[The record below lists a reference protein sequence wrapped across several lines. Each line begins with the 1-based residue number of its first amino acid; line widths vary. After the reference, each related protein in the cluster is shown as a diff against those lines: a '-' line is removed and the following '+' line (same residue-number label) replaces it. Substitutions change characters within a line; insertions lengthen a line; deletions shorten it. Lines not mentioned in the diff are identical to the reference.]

1 MKPTTIHIIVGSLAL
16 AMSSACAVIRPGESA
31 RIFRPFADGL
41 DSTPMAQGLSVVA
54 PWNTVV
60 RYDTQLQTQNESV
73 VVLTKDDLKIGIN
86 ASVILRPVPEVV
98 HLLEAE
104 IGSAFY
110 DRVVQPKFRTSIRN
124 VLATYSMVEI
134 SKNTRQIEAKLKA
147 LITER
152 LKGRHIYVHD
162 VIIDDVRFSQ
172 VVLDA
177 IERKVATQ
185 QQQEQM
191 VFQTEIARRKAEITR
206 INAQVEAEATLIRA
220 DAQAKAQT
228 MIDGALTPRYL
239 QYKALESPS
248 SKYFFM
254 PTGKDGLPVM
264 LPLP

>member
-1 MKPTTIHIIVGSLAL
+1 MKPNTLHIVIGTLTL
-16 AMSSACAVIRPGESA
+16 AMASGCAVIRPGESA
-31 RIFRPFADGL
+31 RIFRPFSEGL
-41 DSTPMAQGLSVVA
+41 DSTPMDQGLHAVA

-73 VVLTKDDLKIGIN
+73 VVLTKDDLKIAVD
-86 ASVILRPVPEVV
+86 ASVILRPVPETV

-104 IGSAFY
+104 IGANFY

-134 SKNTRQIEAKLKA
+134 SKNTRQIEAKLEG
-147 LITER
+147 LVTER
-152 LKGRHIYVHD
+152 LEGRHIYVHD

-172 VVLDA
+172 AVLDA
-177 IERKVATQ
+177 IERKVATE

-191 VFQTEIARRKAEITR
+191 VFQTEIAKRKAEITR
-206 INAQVEAEATLIRA
+206 INAQAEAEATLIRA
-220 DAQAKAQT
+220 DAQAKAQSV
-228 MIDGALTPRYL
+228 IDGALTPRYL

-264 LPLP
+264 LPVP